1 MRMRE
6 LGWTRLPVSPL
17 GYGPVTLSLDDRPS
31 WDESIALIQA
41 AYAAGITF
49 FDTADTYC
57 RGPDDLHHNERLL
70 AAALTE
76 APDARIATKGGT
88 VRTETGWELN
98 SHPERLYQAIV
109 GSYEALGGREPLF
122 LWQHHWPDPRWSIP
136 QMLAP
141 VRRALEERLIQHVG
155 VGNYSLE
162 QLRIAC
168 DLLPIVSVQNPY
180 NLWNRDVEQSG
191 MLEYCEQH
199 QLVLIPYHPL
209 GGRELSGRLGEI
221 TAVAQL
227 ARNHA
232 VSPQCIVLAWHLAQ
246 SRCLLPIP
254 GSRHRDH
261 LIENLGAAD
270 LVLDPRA
277 IQQLNSLRPDELPR
291 LNRPPRWTTHPPLSP
306 ITDEKP
312 L

>member
-1 MRMRE
+1 MRTRE
-6 LGWTRLPVSPL
+6 LGWTGLPVSRL

-31 WDESIALIQA
+31 RDESIALIQS

-57 RGPDDLHHNERLL
+57 PGPDDLHHNERLL
-70 AAALTE
+70 AVALAD

-88 VRTETGWELN
+88 VRTPDGWALN

-109 GSYEALGGREPLF
+109 ASYEALGGRAPIF

-155 VGNYSLE
+155 VGNYTLD
-162 QLRIAC
+162 QLRSAC
-168 DLLPIVSVQNPY
+168 DLLPIASVQNPY
-180 NLWNRDVEQSG
+180 NLWNREVEQSG
-191 MLEYCEQH
+191 MLEFCEQRR
-199 QLVLIPYHPL
+199 LILIPYHPL
-209 GGRELSGRLGEI
+209 GGRELSGRLDEI
-221 TAVAQL
+221 NVVAQL
-227 ARNHA
+227 ARDHN

-246 SRCLLPIP
+246 SPCLLPIP
-254 GSRHRDH
+254 GSRRRDH

-270 LVLDPRA
+270 LVLDARA
-277 IQQLNSLRPDELPR
+277 LQQLNSLRLEELPR
-291 LNRPPRWTTHPPLSP
+291 LNRAPRWTVHPPLSP
-306 ITDEKP
+306 TTDEIP
-312 L
+312 C